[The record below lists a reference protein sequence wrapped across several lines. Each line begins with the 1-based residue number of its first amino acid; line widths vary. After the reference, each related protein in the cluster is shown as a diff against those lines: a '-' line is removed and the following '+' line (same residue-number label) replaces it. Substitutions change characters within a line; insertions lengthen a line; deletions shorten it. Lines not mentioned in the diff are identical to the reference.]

1 MGGSDCPTWCA
12 SNHCREDTFSPGE
25 DEVGELL
32 HATAPTPIPVVVLLQ
47 TFEGDRV
54 MEAETLDVIL
64 FQHQF
69 LGTHQVEAQ
78 EEWVFIGND
87 HGALT
92 LTRESANRVYRL
104 LGKVLAAGT

>member
-12 SNHCREDTFSPGE
+12 SNHVGE
-25 DEVGELL
+25 DRFLLGETQVGELL

-47 TFEGDRV
+47 TAEGARV
-54 MEAETLDVIL
+54 MQADSLDVIL

-69 LGTHQVEAQ
+69 LGDLQAEAQ

-87 HGALT
+87 YSALT

-104 LGKVLAAGT
+104 LGQVLSAGT

>member
-1 MGGSDCPTWCA
+1 MSGSDCPTWCA
-12 SNHCREDTFSPGE
+12 SSHAWGE
-25 DEVGELL
+25 AFISIEEQVGELL
-32 HATAPTPIPVVVLLQ
+32 HATAATPIPVVVLLQ
-47 TFEGDRV
+47 TAEGARV
-54 MEAETLDVIL
+54 MEAESLDVVL
-64 FQHQF
+64 FQHQY
-69 LGTHQVEAQ
+69 LGAPQVETQ